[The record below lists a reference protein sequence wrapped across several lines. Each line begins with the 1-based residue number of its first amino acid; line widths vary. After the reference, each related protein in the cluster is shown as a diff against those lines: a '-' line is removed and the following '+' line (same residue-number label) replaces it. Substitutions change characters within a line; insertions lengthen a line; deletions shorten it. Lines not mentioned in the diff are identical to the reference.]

1 MAVIFDQVVASV
13 EPEVA
18 AAKPGFEPEKPA
30 SPAPPELEKVRR
42 LQCRI
47 ERRRARLR
55 AD

>member
-13 EPEVA
+13 EPEANA
-18 AAKPGFEPEKPA
+18 ATPGSESEKPVP
-30 SPAPPELEKVRR
+30 PATPELEKVRR